1 MNKKANTI
9 LFILGATLFN
19 ILVAIISFIGLT
31 FFYAN
36 YLMSSIPETSRAW
49 GFSLIFIMSIIISF
63 FVYRYL
69 LKYLLKRIDIE
80 KYFDPLFARRYKKK

>member
-19 ILVAIISFIGLT
+19 ILVAVISFIGLT
-31 FFYAN
+31 VLYAR
-36 YLMSSIPETSRAW
+36 YIMALIPESSRAW

-63 FVYRYL
+63 LVYRYL
-69 LKYLLKRIDIE
+69 LKYLLKKIDVE
-80 KYFDPLFARRYKKK
+80 KYFDPLFVRRYKKK

>member
-1 MNKKANTI
+1 MNKKVNTM

-31 FFYAN
+31 YFYAR
-36 YLMSSIPETSRAW
+36 YVMVSIPEASRAW